1 MNKEEFRKNCIQKN
15 RKINGR
21 VNVYKIKKN
30 ALNNLSKLLDKL
42 ISTKIN
48 KINKKMNILFYLSL
62 DMEVPTFELINKY
75 RKKHNIFVPFI
86 EKSSF
91 KMLIFRLPLTIK
103 KFNIKSTN
111 NSYSFLSKKK
121 KIDIMIVPI
130 VGMDVKSKRIGFGK
144 GMYDRF
150 YSNLKIKPI
159 IIFTQ
164 LKKCFSLDVISEW
177 HDIKGDFI
185 IDGNSKF
192 K

>member
-1 MNKEEFRKNCIQKN
+1 MNKEEFRKKCIQKN
-15 RKINGR
+15 RKINSR

-30 ALNNLSKLLDKL
+30 ALINLSKLLDKL
-42 ISTKIN
+42 ISN
-48 KINKKMNILFYLSL
+48 NMNKKMNILFYLSL
-62 DMEVPTFELINKY
+62 DMEVPTFELISKY

-130 VGMDVKSKRIGFGK
+130 VGMDVQNKRIGFGK

-185 IDGNSKF
+185 INGNSKF